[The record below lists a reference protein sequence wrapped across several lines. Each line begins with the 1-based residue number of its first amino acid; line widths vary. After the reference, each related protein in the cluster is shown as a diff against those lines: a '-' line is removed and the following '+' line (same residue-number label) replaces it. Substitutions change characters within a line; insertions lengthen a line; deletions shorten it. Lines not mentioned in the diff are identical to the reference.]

1 MSQLKIPD
9 TELLHYSSPVSA
21 QVDKLIEI
29 DSDTNDVPYNA
40 PLAQL
45 PDSDE
50 DEYHSLHLPLRYCES
65 QEPLLLSDQ
74 QDQTQLS
81 QHIEPSPHVKSY
93 LICSII
99 ACVFCFCP
107 LGLFAVLYSL
117 IANKYY
123 RKGDL
128 VEARYSA
135 KNAIRLV
142 IASVVVGTTLI
153 TIVIILTMTSV
164 QISFQ

>member
-74 QDQTQLS
+74 QDHTQLS
-81 QHIEPSPHVKSY
+81 QH
-93 LICSII
+93 
-99 ACVFCFCP
+99 
-107 LGLFAVLYSL
+107 
-117 IANKYY
+117 ANKYA

-128 VEARYSA
+128 LAAKYSA
-135 KNAIRLV
+135 KKAVRLV